1 MPRGTR
7 HVVTGTLRRSTLG
20 PVVEM
25 DDGGRWQVD
34 IDGRWRRHLGRRVRI
49 EGVRTGFD
57 LLAVERMI
65 VEDDGGRS
73 PAPPVRGWRQW
84 FGTILRRP

>member
-25 DDGGRWQVD
+25 DDGGCWQVD
-34 IDGRWRRHLGRRVRI
+34 IDGRWRRHLGRRVRV

-57 LLAVERMI
+57 LLAVERI
-65 VEDDGGRS
+65 VVEDDGGPS
-73 PAPPVRGWRQW
+73 PAPPVRGWRRW